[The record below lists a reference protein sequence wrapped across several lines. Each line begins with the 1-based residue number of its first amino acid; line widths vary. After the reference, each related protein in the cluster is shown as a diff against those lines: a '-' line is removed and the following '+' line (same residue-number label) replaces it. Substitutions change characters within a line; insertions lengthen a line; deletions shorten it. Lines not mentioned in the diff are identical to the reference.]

1 MLCFSKIKTQKKR
14 AALVTP
20 SCSHVILSGLLLLHR
35 LLLAR
40 SGVPRVCLCRSVRE
54 ASAGESEDGE
64 NTNRGG
70 CSDERRGELPSPPL
84 PEKTHTHTHTH
95 THTETQQRKKD
106 SARWLLRALFS
117 STHTRVTSEA
127 QVGLTDCRRRPHVAE
142 NKMPAADAK
151 PLACEVR
158 IVDRSFR
165 REQTSRGRFVPTDL
179 TRRKGRA
186 DINNTKSNQKLR

>member
-95 THTETQQRKKD
+95 TRKHSNGKKT
-106 SARWLLRALFS
+106 ALAGFCGRCS
-117 STHTRVTSEA
+117 HQPHTRVTSEA